1 LKDLKEEIAASVACH
16 LPESLRFLRALVEI
30 NSHTAHSG
38 GVNANAQLISNQ
50 FDRFGWGGRTQACSE
65 PDSGRHMA
73 LDSGF
78 RGPTVLIVSHLDTV
92 YTEDEQQRL
101 ASAWIQEGENVRGPG
116 VFDIKG
122 GTAMMWLAMRVMEDV
137 APDTFRSVRW
147 LAAWNAAEER
157 LAADFA
163 PWCLGLSAGIRA
175 ALVFEGDNGTRER
188 PEIVDQR
195 CGIAT
200 YRIRCEGVG
209 AHAGNNHQSGR
220 NAILGLARAAL
231 EISGWTDYRKDL
243 TVNVGVFHGGKA
255 FNRVPDKA
263 EALFEIRFS
272 APGDHLEAS
281 DSLARLATNT
291 AGGDILHVEQI
302 SYVPPLS
309 RQEGSRWLSAIWQ
322 DAARECGSSI
332 SVGGRRGLSDANYL
346 SAHVPTIDGLG
357 PCGGNPHGIL
367 REGFTRKIT
376 EFLDLSSLAGKTGL
390 NVLALIRLAQCLNAP
405 PEFATPD
412 KLTT

>member
-1 LKDLKEEIAASVACH
+1 LKDLKKEIAASVACH
-16 LPESLRFLRALVEI
+16 IPQSLRFLQALVEI
-30 NSHTAHSG
+30 NSHTGHSA
-38 GVNANAQLISNQ
+38 GVNANAQLIANQ
-50 FDRFGWGGRTQACSE
+50 FGCFGWELLTQACSE
-65 PDSGRHMA
+65 PNSGSHMA

-78 RGPTVLIVSHLDTV
+78 CGPTALIVSHLDTV

-137 APDTFRSVRW
+137 ATDAFRSVRW

-163 PWCLGLSAGIRA
+163 PWCLGLSADVRA
-175 ALVFEGDNGTRER
+175 ALVFEGDNGTRESL
-188 PEIVDQR
+188 EIVDQR

-200 YRIRCEGVG
+200 YRIHCKGVG

-231 EISGWTDYRKDL
+231 EISGWTNYQKDL
-243 TVNVGVFHGGKA
+243 TVNVGFIHGGEA
-255 FNRVPDKA
+255 SNRVPDNA

-272 APGDHLEAS
+272 EPSDHLEAS
-281 DSLARLATNT
+281 DSLVRLAANT
-291 AGGDILHVEQI
+291 AGNDILHIEQL
-302 SYVPPLS
+302 SYIPPLS
-309 RQEGSRWLSAIWQ
+309 RNKGSRWLSSIWK
-322 DAARECGSSI
+322 DAARDCGDSI
-332 SVGGRRGLSDANYL
+332 SVGGRRGISDANYL

-367 REGFTRKIT
+367 HDGPARKIT
-376 EFLDLSSLAGKTGL
+376 EFLDLSSMAGKTEL
-390 NVLALIRLAQCLNAP
+390 NVLALIRLTQCLNAP
-405 PEFATPD
+405 PELAKQK
-412 KLTT
+412 KLTA